1 MLASVAPEEMKA
13 AVEDKEK
20 LLGCRLKP
28 WEVNLLN
35 CQLLQVKMKNM
46 PNDQKKSTLYKSQ
59 LKSLS
64 DKIARMKRKSD
75 FREDLLLPKKTAS
88 TVAQRVQ
95 RVNIDVDVI
104 GDETHAEVVDD
115 DDDDVEDD
123 QHVLIASSGE
133 GRRVH

>member
-1 MLASVAPEEMKA
+1 MMESVAPEDLRA
-13 AVEDKEK
+13 AVEEKEK
-20 LLGCRLKP
+20 LLGCRLQP
-28 WEVNLLN
+28 WEVKLLN

-46 PNDQKKSTLYKSQ
+46 PKDQKTPLYKSQ

-95 RVNIDVDVI
+95 RVNIDVNVI

>member
-1 MLASVAPEEMKA
+1 MLASVAPEDLKA

-95 RVNIDVDVI
+95 RVRA
-104 GDETHAEVVDD
+104 DESTEAREARLAQDRIQTAKVR
-115 DDDDVEDD
+115 
-123 QHVLIASSGE
+123 ASESE
-133 GRRVH
+133 EATVA